1 MPVSQGKQFES
12 ILKTDFSSLP
22 GSFIYRL
29 PDQMT
34 GYRVTSRNPSDFIGF
49 VSPNCFLLEAKSI
62 TGNTFPLTNLTQFE
76 ILNSYENIPG
86 LRRGVVIWF
95 RDHKR
100 VIYVPISTIKT
111 MKEDN
116 KKSVNIRTIE
126 TDGYNYVEIPTVTKR
141 VFPKSDYSVLLNLPD
156 NW

>member
-1 MPVSQGKQFES
+1 MPISQGKQFEK
-12 ILKTDFSSLP
+12 ILRADFSTLP

-29 PDQMT
+29 PDQVS
-34 GYRVTSRNPSDFIGF
+34 GFKSTSRNPSDFIAY
-49 VSPNCFLLEAKSI
+49 VKPNCFLLEAKSI

-76 ILNSYENIPG
+76 MLNTFENISG

-100 VIYVPISTIKT
+100 VLYVPISTIKK

-126 TDGYNYVEIPTVTKR
+126 NENYNYIELPTETKR
-141 VFPKSDYSVLLNLPD
+141 VYPKSDYSVLLNLPD

>member
-1 MPVSQGKQFES
+1 M
-12 ILKTDFSSLP
+12 
-22 GSFIYRL
+22 
-29 PDQMT
+29 
-34 GYRVTSRNPSDFIGF
+34 
-49 VSPNCFLLEAKSI
+49 
-62 TGNTFPLTNLTQFE
+62 TQFE

-86 LRRGVVIWF
+86 LRRGVIIWF